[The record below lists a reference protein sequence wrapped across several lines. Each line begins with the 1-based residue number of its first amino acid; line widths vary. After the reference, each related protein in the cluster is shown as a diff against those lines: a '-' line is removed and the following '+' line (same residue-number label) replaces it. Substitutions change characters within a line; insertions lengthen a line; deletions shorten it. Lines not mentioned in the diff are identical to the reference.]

1 MRKENASPR
10 VSGLFYKATV
20 QAVLLFRSESWSV
33 TPASLKSL
41 EGFHIRAARR
51 MTGMMP
57 TKAPGGPWEYPDSEA
72 VLETAGLFTIN
83 QYIGVRRRTI
93 LKFVEQRPIFD
104 LCKEAERQRGSGNRR
119 FWWEQS
125 MDLEGTSP
133 ATATVADSVGFDG
146 V

>member
-1 MRKENASPR
+1 M
-10 VSGLFYKATV
+10 VSD
-20 QAVLLFRSESWSV
+20 
-33 TPASLKSL
+33 PASMKSL
-41 EGFHIRAARR
+41 EGFHVRAARR

-57 TKAPGGPWEYPDSEA
+57 TKAPGGASEYPNSEA
-72 VLETAGLFTIN
+72 VLEKAGLYPISK
-83 QYIGVRRRTI
+83 YIGVRRRTI
-93 LKFVEQRPIFD
+93 LKFVKKRPIYE
-104 LCKEAERQRGSGNRR
+104 LCREVGWQRGSGNQQ